1 MTEADNQESDYINAS
16 YVYKEKDSAGN
27 ISGDIQCIAAQ
38 SPLENTVN
46 DFWKM
51 IWQEGTQY
59 IIMLTDVYTYS
70 EVIYLTATHF
80 ILTLK
85 RELIN
90 ACLDLSHQKHLACT
104 VHFLKL

>member
-70 EVIYLTATHF
+70 EVIYLTATHI

-90 ACLDLSHQKHLACT
+90 A
-104 VHFLKL
+104 